1 MILSLVYVVNDRE
14 RSLSELC
21 KTGSTLGDEYQHRF
35 RAEFFQPDRLF
46 IRYHKAGMV
55 IVYAFGERRG
65 HDARLR

>member
-1 MILSLVYVVNDRE
+1 
-14 RSLSELC
+14 
-21 KTGSTLGDEYQHRF
+21 
-35 RAEFFQPDRLF
+35 LF